1 MDYVVRALRENPELA
16 VFLTLA
22 VGFLIGR
29 LKIGSFSLGTVVGTL
44 LAGVLIGPQAVG
56 PSGMHLVAFWLAS
69 RMAPALSADWSSP
82 RCQLFQTGLGQS

>member
-1 MDYVVRALRENPELA
+1 MQALID
-16 VFLTLA
+16 FLTQHPDLA
-22 VGFLIGR
+22 
-29 LKIGSFSLGTVVGTL
+29 LGLVFA
-44 LAGVLIGPQAVG
+44 AGVLIGPQAVG